1 MKRLIYFFF
10 AVAMMLPA
18 AGCNDDPD
26 FIKNAPP
33 SSGETDGT
41 DDDSDAGG
49 DGTVEG
55 VDPNFQIYLCF
66 GQSNMEGFA
75 SLDGTYNGI
84 EDKDKTVDERFQVLN
99 VVSGNWNG
107 VQREAGHWYT
117 AVPPL
122 CRSNTGLCPADYFGR
137 TMVEELS
144 KTNPD
149 IKVGVI
155 VVAIGGAGIKAFHKT
170 KYNEYYT
177 GTDDWQR
184 SLMDIYDGYPY
195 ETLVDMARIAQKQG
209 VIKGILMHQGET
221 DGCGLEWRQDV
232 AEIYKDLISDLSLKS
247 ENTPLLVGELLDDNN
262 QGLGVDRNPDLS
274 KIKELVPNTYVVS
287 SEGCT
292 VVDASID
299 PDKGGNNR
307 YLHFSSEGYRELGRH
322 YAQTM
327 LSVLA
332 GQKPDEPEE
341 EPIGPTD
348 PKDLF
353 KIEEGKFIKLSG
365 SDGQT
370 IDYQNKSINA
380 AGGYG
385 ATGWKFTS
393 PVNLKGQGYL
403 VAKFSQVDDKGKP
416 ALVINNTGN
425 IYEEAYQEKVN
436 NGQIG
441 EFYYSVIDLSK
452 DFEPNEGTITTG
464 LISLDKLSI
473 IGIQVGEGP
482 VNYTIENVYVTD
494 KNPLEEGEGEVP
506 SEPTPV
512 EDLFKLEASSFKKMS
527 GHENTIVE
535 FKESKAIVKNAGNY
549 GVVGWDFS
557 TSPINLEGKGYLVVE
572 LSEYVTELPWIV
584 ICDKGLYGEGYRTES
599 ATEKEGK
606 YYVVLSLDSDPTS
619 NIPPNDGTE
628 KDNSIDLSNLTYV
641 GLQSGTSENELPNG
655 GYTVDKVYF
664 SSTNPLKQ

>member
-10 AVAMMLPA
+10 AVAMMLPV

-41 DDDSDAGG
+41 DDDSDAGD

-107 VQREAGHWYT
+107 VQREVGHWYT

-195 ETLVDMARIAQKQG
+195 GTLVDMARIAQKQG
-209 VIKGILMHQGET
+209 VIKGILMHQGES

-247 ENTPLLVGELLDDNN
+247 ENTPLLVGELLNDDN
-262 QGLGVDRNPDLS
+262 QGLGKDRNSELP

-287 SEGCT
+287 SKGCT

-299 PDKGGNNR
+299 HELDGVTNR

-322 YAQTM
+322 YAETM
-327 LSVLA
+327 LDILA
-332 GQKPDEPEE
+332 NQKPEDPNASVPASNNHFDLTKLDADLEFDPNPSGTSWNVETGE
-341 EPIGPTD
+341 LTTKANGIG
-348 PKDLF
+348 
-353 KIEEGKFIKLSG
+353 
-365 SDGQT
+365 
-370 IDYQNKSINA
+370 
-380 AGGYG
+380 
-385 ATGWKFTS
+385 GWKFETPIDLTVSNYLIVEFSEKPAVSGTRLAIYSDSYSVFDYSYTNGTIEGNMIVIDIKNGTFETSKYGVSEKKTLDLKNIKMLGIQTGGGGSVKIKRVYLDDKKPEIPDEQPLPAEELFKFEEGAFNPRLSGETAEFDYETRQITKIGASNVCGWQYSS
-393 PVNLKGQGYL
+393 PVNIKDRGYL
-403 VAKFSQVDDKGKP
+403 VAKFSEVGENSPWLIIGNSNVWGSAFQAFGTSKP
-416 ALVINNTGN
+416 EGD
-425 IYEEAYQEKVN
+425 
-436 NGQIG
+436 
-441 EFYYSVIDLSK
+441 EFWYSVIDLSQIL
-452 DFEPNEGTITTG
+452 EATIGGEGI
-464 LISLDKLSI
+464 ISLDKI
-473 IGIQVGEGP
+473 QMIGFQSYGDAGTVS
-482 VNYTIENVYVTD
+482 YKIE
-494 KNPLEEGEGEVP
+494 E
-506 SEPTPV
+506 
-512 EDLFKLEASSFKKMS
+512 
-527 GHENTIVE
+527 
-535 FKESKAIVKNAGNY
+535 
-549 GVVGWDFS
+549 
-557 TSPINLEGKGYLVVE
+557 
-572 LSEYVTELPWIV
+572 
-584 ICDKGLYGEGYRTES
+584 
-599 ATEKEGK
+599 
-606 YYVVLSLDSDPTS
+606 
-619 NIPPNDGTE
+619 
-628 KDNSIDLSNLTYV
+628 
-641 GLQSGTSENELPNG
+641 
-655 GYTVDKVYF
+655 VYF
-664 SSTNPLKQ
+664 SPTNPLKQ

>member
-75 SLDGTYNGI
+75 QGDYNGI
-84 EDKDKTVDERFQVLN
+84 EDIDKTVNERFQVLN

-195 ETLVDMARIAQKQG
+195 RTLVDMARIAQKQG
-209 VIKGILMHQGET
+209 VIKGILMHQGES
-221 DGCGLEWRQDV
+221 DAYQDYWEDTV
-232 AEIYKDLISDLSLKS
+232 SEIYNALILDLGLKV
-247 ENTPLLVGELLDDNN
+247 EEVPLLVGEMCREKK
-262 QGLGVDRNPDLS
+262 GVNLNNPDGPIQNLKNYIS
-274 KIKELVPNTYVVS
+274 NCYVIS
-287 SEGCT
+287 SENCPGYE
-292 VVDASID
+292 D
-299 PDKGGNNR
+299 PTDDW
-307 YLHFSSEGYRELGRH
+307 HFSSEGYRELGRH

-327 LSVLA
+327 LDILA
-332 GQKPDEPEE
+332 NQKPE
-341 EPIGPTD
+341 D
-348 PKDLF
+348 PNASIPVNNSLF
-353 KIEEGKFIKLSG
+353 DFS
-365 SDGQT
+365 
-370 IDYQNKSINA
+370 
-380 AGGYG
+380 
-385 ATGWKFTS
+385 KFTS
-393 PVNLKGQGYL
+393 
-403 VAKFSQVDDKGKP
+403 
-416 ALVINNTGN
+416 
-425 IYEEAYQEKVN
+425 
-436 NGQIG
+436 
-441 EFYYSVIDLSK
+441 DLSGGG
-452 DFEPNEGTITTG
+452 NGTWNADNKE
-464 LISLDKLSI
+464 L
-473 IGIQVGEGP
+473 Q
-482 VNYTIENVYVTD
+482 TIENGVGGWSFTPAIDMTAYKYLVVEFEEAPTTDTRLAMYSSAYSVFEDSYTQYYSSDKRIVFDIQKEDGYTTSKYDGTTGTLDLTSIKLLGIQTNGGHVVKIKDIYVTNELKEPD
-494 KNPLEEGEGEVP
+494 PA
-506 SEPTPV
+506 EPTPV
-512 EDLFKLEASSFKKMS
+512 EGLFKFEEGLFNPKLS
-527 GHENTIVE
+527 GVAT
-535 FKESKAIVKNAGNY
+535 FDFTSKTLSGACAWGVSGWEYNPAINIKNN
-549 GVVGWDFS
+549 
-557 TSPINLEGKGYLVVE
+557 EYLVAK
-572 LSEYVTELPWIV
+572 LS
-584 ICDKGLYGEGYRTES
+584 G
-599 ATEKEGK
+599 
-606 YYVVLSLDSDPTS
+606 
-619 NIPPNDGTE
+619 
-628 KDNSIDLSNLTYV
+628 IDD
-641 GLQSGTSENELPNG
+641 SGTKPYLILGNSDVMGEAYQASGVTKASDGFWYSVVKLSQDLVSNVNVKVGTIYLDRITLIGIQTPGSNEVS
-655 GYTVDKVYF
+655 YKIEDVYI
-664 SSTNPLKQ
+664 SPTNPLEQ

>member
-75 SLDGTYNGI
+75 QGDYNGI

-107 VQREAGHWYT
+107 VQREVGHWYT

-137 TMVEELS
+137 MMVDELS

-195 ETLVDMARIAQKQG
+195 GTLVDMARIAQKQG

-221 DGCGLEWRQDV
+221 DGCGPEWRQYV
-232 AEIYKDLISDLSLKS
+232 ADIYNDIISDLSLKP

-292 VVDASID
+292 VVEND
-299 PDKGGNNR
+299 PGEDGKNR

-327 LSVLA
+327 LDILA
-332 GQKPDEPEE
+332 NQKPE
-341 EPIGPTD
+341 D
-348 PKDLF
+348 PNASIPVNNSLF
-353 KIEEGKFIKLSG
+353 DFS
-365 SDGQT
+365 
-370 IDYQNKSINA
+370 
-380 AGGYG
+380 
-385 ATGWKFTS
+385 KFTS
-393 PVNLKGQGYL
+393 DLSGEGSGTWNADNKELQTKQDGVGGWSFTPAIDMTAYKYL
-403 VAKFSQVDDKGKP
+403 VVEF
-416 ALVINNTGN
+416 
-425 IYEEAYQEKVN
+425 EEAPTTDTRLAMYSSAYSVFEDSYTQ
-436 NGQIG
+436 
-441 EFYYSVIDLSK
+441 YYSSDKRIVFDIQKDGGYTTSK
-452 DFEPNEGTITTG
+452 WDGTTG
-464 LISLDKLSI
+464 TLDLTSIKLL
-473 IGIQVGEGP
+473 GIQTNGGHV
-482 VNYTIENVYVTD
+482 VKIKDIYVTND
-494 KNPLEEGEGEVP
+494 LKEPDPE
-506 SEPTPV
+506 EPTPV
-512 EDLFKLEASSFKKMS
+512 EDLFKFEEGVFNPKLSGEATF
-527 GHENTIVE
+527 
-535 FKESKAIVKNAGNY
+535 
-549 GVVGWDFS
+549 DFS
-557 TSPINLEGKGYLVVE
+557 TQTLSNAGKNTYGVSGWEYNPAINIKNSGYLVAK
-572 LSEYVTELPWIV
+572 LSGIDEFENKPYLILGNTNVW
-584 ICDKGLYGEGYRTES
+584 GEAYQASGTTKASDGFWYS
-599 ATEKEGK
+599 
-606 YYVVLSLDSDPTS
+606 VV
-619 NIPPNDGTE
+619 
-628 KDNSIDLSNLTYV
+628 DLSQDLKSNVNHDKEYSV
-641 GLQSGTSENELPNG
+641 GTIYLDRITLIGIQTPGSNEVSYKIEG
-655 GYTVDKVYF
+655 VYI
-664 SSTNPLKQ
+664 SPTNPLEQ

>member
-84 EDKDKTVDERFQVLN
+84 EDKDKTEDERFQVMAA
-99 VVSGNWNG
+99 VSGSWNG
-107 VQREAGHWYT
+107 VQREVGHWYT

-195 ETLVDMARIAQKQG
+195 GTLVDMARIAQKQG

-247 ENTPLLVGELLDDNN
+247 ENTPLLVGELLNDDN
-262 QGLGVDRNPDLS
+262 QGLGKDRNSELP

-292 VVDASID
+292 VVEND
-299 PDKGGNNR
+299 PGEDGKNR

-327 LSVLA
+327 LDILA
-332 GQKPDEPEE
+332 NQKPEDPNASVPASNNHFDLTKLDADLESDPNPSETSWNVE
-341 EPIGPTD
+341 TGELTTKTNGIG
-348 PKDLF
+348 
-353 KIEEGKFIKLSG
+353 
-365 SDGQT
+365 
-370 IDYQNKSINA
+370 
-380 AGGYG
+380 
-385 ATGWKFTS
+385 GWKFET
-393 PVNLKGQGYL
+393 P
-403 VAKFSQVDDKGKP
+403 
-416 ALVINNTGN
+416 
-425 IYEEAYQEKVN
+425 
-436 NGQIG
+436 
-441 EFYYSVIDLSK
+441 IDLTVS
-452 DFEPNEGTITTG
+452 
-464 LISLDKLSI
+464 
-473 IGIQVGEGP
+473 
-482 VNYTIENVYVTD
+482 NY
-494 KNPLEEGEGEVP
+494 L
-506 SEPTPV
+506 
-512 EDLFKLEASSFKKMS
+512 
-527 GHENTIVE
+527 IVE
-535 FKESKAIVKNAGNY
+535 FSEKPAVSGTRLAIYSDSYNVFDYSYTNGTIEGNMIVIDIKNGTFETSKY
-549 GVVGWDFS
+549 GV
-557 TSPINLEGKGYLVVE
+557 
-572 LSEYVTELPWIV
+572 
-584 ICDKGLYGEGYRTES
+584 
-599 ATEKEGK
+599 TEKK
-606 YYVVLSLDSDPTS
+606 TLDFLTLSL
-619 NIPPNDGTE
+619 
-628 KDNSIDLSNLTYV
+628 
-641 GLQSGTSENELPNG
+641 
-655 GYTVDKVYF
+655 F
-664 SSTNPLKQ
+664 

>member
-75 SLDGTYNGI
+75 QGDYNGI
-84 EDKDKTVDERFQVLN
+84 EDIDKTVDERFQVMN

-107 VQREAGHWYT
+107 VQREVGHWYT

-195 ETLVDMARIAQKQG
+195 GTLVDMARIAQKQG
-209 VIKGILMHQGET
+209 VIKGILMHQGES
-221 DGCGLEWRQDV
+221 DACDAAWRQDV
-232 AEIYKDLISDLSLKS
+232 ADIYNSLVADLSLKPES
-247 ENTPLLVGELLDDNN
+247 TPLLIGELLDDG
-262 QGLGVDRNPDLS
+262 QGHGNGVYKNSSFTEVRT
-274 KIKELVPNTYVVS
+274 LVPNAYVVS

-292 VVDASID
+292 VVDASIE
-299 PDKGGNNR
+299 PDNAGNNR

-327 LSVLA
+327 INILEKGGTSVPASNNHFDLA
-332 GQKPDEPEE
+332 KLDADLESDPNPSGTSWNVETGELTTKANGIGGWKFETPIDLTVSNYLIVEFSEKPAVSGTRLAIYSDSYSVFDYSYTNGTIEGNMIIIDIKNGTFETSKYGVSEKKTLDLKNIKMLGIQTEGGGSVKIKRVYLDDKKPEIPDEPEQGTSAPVSNDFFDFSTLNSDLE
-341 EPIGPTD
+341 GQERGSWNPETGLLTTSQWGIG
-348 PKDLF
+348 
-353 KIEEGKFIKLSG
+353 
-365 SDGQT
+365 
-370 IDYQNKSINA
+370 
-380 AGGYG
+380 
-385 ATGWKFTS
+385 GWKFDT
-393 PVNLKGQGYL
+393 PVDFTAHRYL
-403 VAKFSQVDDKGKP
+403 V
-416 ALVINNTGN
+416 
-425 IYEEAYQEKVN
+425 
-436 NGQIG
+436 
-441 EFYYSVIDLSK
+441 
-452 DFEPNEGTITTG
+452 
-464 LISLDKLSI
+464 
-473 IGIQVGEGP
+473 
-482 VNYTIENVYVTD
+482 
-494 KNPLEEGEGEVP
+494 
-506 SEPTPV
+506 
-512 EDLFKLEASSFKKMS
+512 
-527 GHENTIVE
+527 VE
-535 FKESKAIVKNAGNY
+535 FKEAPTIYCQIAFYSDGRSVYDRSYCVGASKR
-549 GVVGWDFS
+549 VVVDTHGTYTT
-557 TSPINLEGKGYLVVE
+557 TSPSVQGDATLDMTSIKMVGIQTGGDATGVQIDKI
-572 LSEYVTELPWIV
+572 YVTDINP
-584 ICDKGLYGEGYRTES
+584 
-599 ATEKEGK
+599 
-606 YYVVLSLDSDPTS
+606 
-619 NIPPNDGTE
+619 DG
-628 KDNSIDLSNLTYV
+628 N
-641 GLQSGTSENELPNG
+641 
-655 GYTVDKVYF
+655 
-664 SSTNPLKQ
+664 